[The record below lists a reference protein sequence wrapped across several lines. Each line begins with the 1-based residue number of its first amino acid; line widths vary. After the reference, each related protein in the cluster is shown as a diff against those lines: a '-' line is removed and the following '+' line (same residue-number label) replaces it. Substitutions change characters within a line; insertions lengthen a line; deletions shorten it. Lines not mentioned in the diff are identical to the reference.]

1 MHHTSRQ
8 IYSHLQNAKKIVLVC
23 HQNPDG
29 DTLGSASALTDYLT
43 KNNKQVTIF
52 CLHDSPNDLVYL
64 PHLHLLTN
72 NHQLF
77 ADHSIDTIITIDCGD
92 LRYAGIDRFVKNH
105 PATIINIDHHPTN
118 EKYGQINLVSPTA
131 SSVAEILYLFFKHN
145 NINISRN
152 MATALLTGL
161 FTDTG
166 NFSNSATSIVAI
178 AAASQLLRSGANINL
193 INKWTTKNQSLDVL
207 KLWGVILERLKHKE
221 QLDLVY
227 TYLTKK
233 DCENYNISDKATDGI
248 ANFLNKI
255 SGVKIMLFIK
265 ETEDNKIKGSLR
277 TNEDDVDV
285 AKIAKKMGGG
295 GHKKAAGFTTTGTIE
310 EVIEKILTNN

>member
-131 SSVAEILYLFFKHN
+131 SSVAEILYLFFRIDN
-145 NINISRN
+145 NSSLPMFPFSPACGFNPS
-152 MATALLTGL
+152 TAIFGELFPKSLTKV
-161 FTDTG
+161 
-166 NFSNSATSIVAI
+166 S
-178 AAASQLLRSGANINL
+178 LRVLIEETILCLVINL
-193 INKWTTKNQSLDVL
+193 LMLLIGSCMVVKPQINLLDR
-207 KLWGVILERLKHKE
+207 K
-221 QLDLVY
+221 
-227 TYLTKK
+227 T
-233 DCENYNISDKATDGI
+233 
-248 ANFLNKI
+248 
-255 SGVKIMLFIK
+255 IK
-265 ETEDNKIKGSLR
+265 
-277 TNEDDVDV
+277 
-285 AKIAKKMGGG
+285 
-295 GHKKAAGFTTTGTIE
+295 
-310 EVIEKILTNN
+310 